1 MAVSDPTPSA
11 AEPAPPALGIAL
23 TIPRGGSIS
32 DVLDSVTDSV
42 QVLDANWRMTYMNK
56 AARRTLREQGMDPD
70 TLLGR
75 HCWDELFPEG
85 RGTPLQ
91 RAYVHAMET
100 RQVTELE
107 NFHPPWQRWFWVR
120 VFPVESGGIAI
131 YFHDITDRK
140 HTDQLLREQKEI
152 LALIADGAPLE
163 RCLNAVTE
171 SVSRLSPGLRACV
184 QLANPQI
191 RYFEECYSAQLPAS
205 FAAALRRLP
214 INEVPIGTC
223 CQAVF
228 KGEPVACESIATDLR
243 WAQSWRWHCLEHGVQ
258 ACHSEPVRGR
268 SGQAIASLMLC
279 FSEPRVITAWERD
292 VAKFACSAA
301 SVAIEH
307 ERRERTLREGEARF
321 HRLADVMS
329 VRLDEQQALI
339 SEYKRA
345 DQAARTESE
354 RKDEFLA
361 ILVHELR
368 NPLQALAAASHTLEK
383 TSLHGDTAA
392 LAVAMVRR
400 QVDQMARLLED
411 LMNVARITHGL
422 VQLRLEPVRMQ
433 DMVREAIEV
442 ARHQIEARQHRLH
455 VQIAPEPMYVRGDV
469 VRLNQIIVNLL
480 TNSAKYTP
488 MGGTISV
495 RLTRSGRNASFAVRD
510 DGIGISAE
518 MLPKIFDMYAQANR
532 TGQNA
537 SDGLGIG
544 LALVKGLVDLHHG
557 VVEARSAGEGCG
569 SEFTVLLPLLET
581 PVPGEK
587 NGGY

>member
-1 MAVSDPTPSA
+1 MAAPDPTPN
-11 AEPAPPALGIAL
+11 AEPAPSPAGAAIAL
-23 TIPRGGSIS
+23 PRGAAIS

-42 QVLDANWRMTYMNK
+42 QVIDANWRMVYMNK
-56 AARRTLREQGMDPD
+56 AARRTLRDQGMDPD
-70 TLLGR
+70 ATIGR
-75 HCWDELFPEG
+75 HCWDDLLPEG

-91 RAYVHAMET
+91 RGYMHAMET
-100 RQVTELE
+100 REVTEFE

-120 VFPVESGGIAI
+120 VFPVESGGIAV

-140 HTDQLLREQKEI
+140 RTDQLLREQKEI
-152 LALIADGAPLE
+152 LALIADGAPLD
-163 RCLNAVTE
+163 RCLSAVTE

-184 QLANPQI
+184 LLANPQI
-191 RYFEECYSAQLPAS
+191 HYFEDCYSAQLPGS

-214 INEVPIGTC
+214 INETAINTC
-223 CQAVF
+223 GQAVF

-268 SGQAIASLMLC
+268 SGQSIASLMLC
-279 FSEPRVITAWERD
+279 FAEPRVISAWERD

-307 ERRERTLREGEARF
+307 ERRERALREGEARF

-329 VRLDEQQALI
+329 VRLDEQQSLI
-339 SEYKRA
+339 SDYERA
-345 DQAARTESE
+345 DAVSRTESE

-383 TSLHGDTAA
+383 TAQAGDTAA
-392 LAVAMVRR
+392 LAMVRR
-400 QVDQMARLLED
+400 QVDHMSRLLDD

-433 DMVREAIEV
+433 DAVREAID
-442 ARHQIEARQHRLH
+442 ATRHQIESRQHRLDLQ
-455 VQIAPEPMYVRGDV
+455 VSAEPMHVRGDA
-469 VRLNQIIVNLL
+469 VRLNQIMVNLL
-480 TNSAKYTP
+480 TNAVKYTP

-495 RLTRSGRNASFAVRD
+495 RLTRAGHRAVFAVRD

-518 MLPKIFDMYAQANR
+518 MLPKIFDMYSQANR
-532 TGQNA
+532 LGQ
-537 SDGLGIG
+537 STDDGLGIG
-544 LALVKGLVDLHHG
+544 LALVKGLLDLHDG
-557 VVEARSAGEGCG
+557 TVEARSAGEGCG
-569 SEFTVLLPLLET
+569 SEFSVSLPLFDAER
-581 PVPGEK
+581 
-587 NGGY
+587 

>member
-1 MAVSDPTPSA
+1 MAAPDPNPSVEPVPQA
-11 AEPAPPALGIAL
+11 AGSAVL
-23 TIPRGGSIS
+23 PRGAGIS

-70 TLLGR
+70 TLIGR

-91 RAYVHAMET
+91 RAYMHAMET
-100 RQVTELE
+100 REVTELE

-120 VFPVESGGIAI
+120 VFPVESGGIAV

-152 LALIADGAPLE
+152 LQLIADGASLE
-163 RCLNAVTE
+163 RCLGAVTE

-184 QLANPQI
+184 LVANPQV

-205 FAAALRRLP
+205 FAAAVRRLP
-214 INEVPIGTC
+214 INEVAIGTC
-223 CQAVF
+223 NQAVF
-228 KGEPVACESIATDLR
+228 KGEPVACESVATDLR

-279 FSEPRVITAWERD
+279 FAEPRVITPWERD

-301 SVAIEH
+301 SAAIEH
-307 ERRERTLREGEARF
+307 ERRERVLREGEARF

-329 VRLDEQQALI
+329 VRLDEQQVMI
-339 SEYKRA
+339 SEFQRA
-345 DQAARTESE
+345 DAVSRTESE

-368 NPLQALAAASHTLEK
+368 NPLQVLVAASQTLEK
-383 TSLHGDTAA
+383 TEQRGDAAPLA
-392 LAVAMVRR
+392 LAMMRR
-400 QVDQMARLLED
+400 QIDHMSRLLED

-433 DMVREAIEV
+433 DAIREAIEV
-442 ARHQIEARQHRLH
+442 TRHQIEGRQHRLGVH
-455 VQIAPEPMYVRGDV
+455 IAPEPMFVRGDA

-480 TNSAKYTP
+480 TNAAKYTP
-488 MGGTISV
+488 MGGTITV
-495 RLTRSGRNASFAVRD
+495 RLTRSGHNAVLAVRD
-510 DGIGISAE
+510 DGIGISTE
-518 MLPKIFDMYAQANR
+518 MLPKIFDMYSQANR
-532 TGQNA
+532 GPQSTN
-537 SDGLGIG
+537 DGLGIG

-557 VVEARSAGEGCG
+557 TVEARSAGEGCG
-569 SEFTVLLPLLET
+569 SEFTVTLPLS
-581 PVPGEK
+581 PS
-587 NGGY
+587 

>member
-1 MAVSDPTPSA
+1 MAIADLTPSA
-11 AEPAPPALGIAL
+11 ETAPLSAGVAVAIARVG
-23 TIPRGGSIS
+23 TIS

-56 AARRTLREQGMDPD
+56 AARRTLRERGMDPD
-70 TLLGR
+70 ELMGR
-75 HCWDELFPEG
+75 RCWDDLFREG
-85 RGTPLQ
+85 RGTSLQ
-91 RAYVHAMET
+91 RAYLHAMET
-100 RQVTELE
+100 REVTELE
-107 NFHPPWQRWFWVR
+107 NFHAPWQRWFWVR
-120 VFPVESGGIAI
+120 VFPVESGGIAV

-152 LALIADGAPLE
+152 LALIAEGAPLE
-163 RCLNAVTE
+163 RCLTAVTE

-184 QLANPQI
+184 LVASPQI
-191 RYFEECYSAQLPAS
+191 RYFEECYSAQLPGS
-205 FAAALRRLP
+205 FAVALRRLP
-214 INEVPIGTC
+214 INQPSIGTC

-243 WAQSWRWHCLEHGVQ
+243 WAQSWRWHCLEHGIQ
-258 ACHSEPVRGR
+258 GCHSEPVRGR

-279 FSEPRVITAWERD
+279 FSEPRVISSWERD
-292 VAKFACSAA
+292 VAKFACSVA

-307 ERRERTLREGEARF
+307 ERRERALREGEARF
-321 HRLADVMS
+321 HRLADIMS
-329 VRLDEQQALI
+329 VRLDEQQAMI
-339 SEYKRA
+339 SEYKHA
-345 DQAARTESE
+345 DEVAKSESE

-383 TSLHGDTAA
+383 TGQQGDTASIA
-392 LAVAMVRR
+392 TAMVRR
-400 QVDQMARLLED
+400 QVDHMARLLED

-433 DMVREAIEV
+433 DAVRDAID
-442 ARHQIEARQHRLH
+442 ATRHQIESRQHRLNVH
-455 VQIAPEPMYVRGDV
+455 ICGEPMYVRGDA

-488 MGGTISV
+488 MGGTITV
-495 RLTRSGRNASFAVRD
+495 RLSRSGRNAAFTVRD

-518 MLPKIFDMYAQANR
+518 MLPKIFDMYSQANHS
-532 TGQNA
+532 GHSLA
-537 SDGLGIG
+537 DGLGIG

-557 VVEARSAGEGCG
+557 IVEARSAGEGCG
-569 SEFTVLLPLLET
+569 SEFAVLLPLLDS
-581 PVPGEK
+581 VS
-587 NGGY
+587 

>member
-1 MAVSDPTPSA
+1 MATPDPALTSN
-11 AEPAPPALGIAL
+11 PAPPAADVGVA
-23 TIPRGGSIS
+23 IPRGATIS

-42 QVLDANWRMTYMNK
+42 QVLDANWRMVYMNK

-70 TLLGR
+70 ALIGG
-75 HCWDELFPEG
+75 HCWDDLFPEG

-100 RQVTELE
+100 REVTELE

-120 VFPVESGGIAI
+120 VFPVEASGIAV

-152 LALIADGAPLE
+152 LQLIADGAPLE
-163 RCLNAVTE
+163 RCLSAVTE

-184 QLANPQI
+184 LLANPQLG
-191 RYFEECYSAQLPAS
+191 YFEDCYSAQLPSS

-214 INEVPIGTC
+214 INEVPISTC
-223 CQAVF
+223 CQAIF
-228 KGEPVACESIATDLR
+228 KGEAVACESIATDLR

-279 FSEPRVITAWERD
+279 FAEPRGITAWQRD

-301 SVAIEH
+301 SAAIEH
-307 ERRERTLREGEARF
+307 DRRERAVREGEARF

-329 VRLDEQQALI
+329 TRLDEQQALI

-345 DQAARTESE
+345 DAVSKSESE

-361 ILVHELR
+361 VLVHELR
-368 NPLQALAAASHTLEK
+368 NPLQALAAASQAFEK
-383 TSLHGDTAA
+383 TTQRGDTAS
-392 LAVAMVRR
+392 LAVAMMRR
-400 QVDQMARLLED
+400 QVDHMSRLLED

-422 VQLRLEPVRMQ
+422 VQLRLQPVRMQ
-433 DMVREAIEV
+433 DAVREAIEMT
-442 ARHQIEARQHRLH
+442 RHQVEARQHRLN
-455 VQIAPEPMYVRGDV
+455 VQMAGEPLYVRGDA
-469 VRLNQIIVNLL
+469 VRLTQIMVNLL

-495 RLTRSGRNASFAVRD
+495 RLARSGPKAAFAVRD
-510 DGIGISAE
+510 DGIGISGE
-518 MLPKIFDMYAQANR
+518 LLPKIFDMYSQADR
-532 TGQNA
+532 AGQSA

-544 LALVKGLVDLHHG
+544 LALVKGLVDLHDG
-557 VVEARSAGEGCG
+557 IVEARSAGEGCG
-569 SEFTVLLPLLET
+569 SEFTVLLPLLDNAGGA
-581 PVPGEK
+581 VPGEE
-587 NGGY
+587 

>member
-1 MAVSDPTPSA
+1 MAVPDPDLS
-11 AEPAPPALGIAL
+11 AEPAPPAAGVA
-23 TIPRGGSIS
+23 IPVARGAAIS
-32 DVLDSVTDSV
+32 DVLDSITDSV
-42 QVLDANWRMTYMNK
+42 QVFDASWRMTYMNK

-70 TLLGR
+70 AHIGG

-91 RAYVHAMET
+91 RAYMHAMQSRE
-100 RQVTELE
+100 VTELE
-107 NFHPPWQRWFWVR
+107 NFHAPWQRWFSVR
-120 VFPVESGGIAI
+120 VFPVESGGIAV

-163 RCLNAVTE
+163 RCLGAVTE
-171 SVSRLSPGLRACV
+171 SISRLSPGVRACV
-184 QLANPQI
+184 LVADPQI
-191 RYFEECYSAQLPAS
+191 RYFEDCYSAQLPSS
-205 FAAALRRLP
+205 FAAAVRRLP
-214 INEVPIGTC
+214 ISEVTIGTC
-223 CQAVF
+223 TQAVF
-228 KGEPVACESIATDLR
+228 KGEAVACESIATDLR

-268 SGQAIASLMLC
+268 SGQTIASLMLC

-307 ERRERTLREGEARF
+307 DRRERALREGEARF

-329 VRLDEQQALI
+329 ARLDEQQALI

-345 DQAARTESE
+345 GEVSKTESE

-383 TSLHGDTAA
+383 SAQGGDTAS
-392 LAVAMVRR
+392 LAVAMVQR
-400 QVDQMARLLED
+400 QVDHMARLLED
-411 LMNVARITHGL
+411 LMNVARLTHGL

-433 DMVREAIEV
+433 DAVREAVE
-442 ARHQIEARQHRLH
+442 ATRHQIESRQHRLS
-455 VQIAPEPMYVRGDV
+455 VQVSTEPMYVRGDA

-488 MGGTISV
+488 MGGTICV
-495 RLTRSGRNASFAVRD
+495 RLMRRGHNAVLAVRD
-510 DGIGISAE
+510 DGIGISPE
-518 MLPKIFDMYAQANR
+518 MLPKIFDMYSQANR
-532 TGQNA
+532 LGQSA

-557 VVEARSAGEGCG
+557 TVQARSAGEGCG
-569 SEFTVLLPLLET
+569 SEFSVSLPLFDSS
-581 PVPGEK
+581 
-587 NGGY
+587 

>member
-1 MAVSDPTPSA
+1 MAAPDPNPSA
-11 AEPAPPALGIAL
+11 EPPPPAAGVAL
-23 TIPRGGSIS
+23 SLPRGATFS

-42 QVLDANWRMTYMNK
+42 QVMDANWRLLYNNK

-70 TLLGR
+70 SVLGR
-75 HCWDELFPEG
+75 HFWDELFPEG

-91 RAYVHAMET
+91 RAYMHAMET
-100 RQVTELE
+100 REVTELE
-107 NFHPPWQRWFWVR
+107 NFHAPWQRWFWVR

-140 HTDQLLREQKEI
+140 HTDQLLREQKDL
-152 LALIADGAPLE
+152 LALIAEGAPLE
-163 RCLNAVTE
+163 RCLTAVTE
-171 SVSRLSPGLRACV
+171 SASRLSPGLRACV
-184 QLANPQI
+184 LLANPQI
-191 RYFEECYSAQLPAS
+191 RFFEDCYSAQLPSS
-205 FAAALRRLP
+205 FASALRRLP
-214 INEVPIGTC
+214 ISEVALGTC
-223 CQAVF
+223 TEAVF
-228 KGEPVACESIATDLR
+228 KGEAVACESIATDTR
-243 WAQSWRWHCLEHGVQ
+243 WEQSWRWHCLEHGIQ

-268 SGQAIASLMLC
+268 SGQTIASLMLC

-307 ERRERTLREGEARF
+307 DRRDRALREGEARF

-345 DQAARTESE
+345 DQMSKSESE

-361 ILVHELR
+361 ILMHKLR
-368 NPLQALAAASHTLEK
+368 NPLQTLATTTHTLEK
-383 TSLHGDTAA
+383 TGKQGETTS
-392 LAVAMVRR
+392 LAVAMMRR
-400 QVDQMARLLED
+400 QVDHMARLLED

-433 DMVREAIEV
+433 DAVREAVE
-442 ARHQIEARQHRLH
+442 ASRHQIESRQHRLTVH
-455 VQIAPEPMYVRGDV
+455 IPPEQMYVRGDA

-480 TNSAKYTP
+480 TNAAKYTP
-488 MGGTISV
+488 MGGTITV
-495 RLTRSGRNASFAVRD
+495 RLSRTARDAVFAVRD

-518 MLPKIFDMYAQANR
+518 MLPRIFDMYSQADR
-532 TGQNA
+532 VGQNA

-557 VVEARSAGEGCG
+557 SVEARSAGEGCG
-569 SEFTVLLPLLET
+569 SEFTVFLPLLDSHD
-581 PVPGEK
+581 
-587 NGGY
+587 

>member
-1 MAVSDPTPSA
+1 VGA
-11 AEPAPPALGIAL
+11 AIVV
-23 TIPRGGSIS
+23 PRGATIS

-42 QVLDANWRMTYMNK
+42 QVIDSNWRTLYLNT
-56 AARRTLREQGMDPD
+56 AARRTLRDQGTDPD
-70 TLLGR
+70 AVIGR
-75 HCWDELFPEG
+75 HFWDEVVPES

-91 RAYVHAMET
+91 RGYMRAMQDRE
-100 RQVTELE
+100 VTEFE
-107 NFHPPWQRWFWVR
+107 NFYPPWQRWFWVR

-140 HTDQLLREQKEI
+140 RTDQLLREQKEI
-152 LALIADGAPLE
+152 LALIADGAPLD
-163 RCLNAVTE
+163 RCLSAVTE

-184 QLANPQI
+184 LVANPQI

-214 INEVPIGTC
+214 INEVTVGTC
-223 CQAVF
+223 GQAVF
-228 KGEPVACESIATDLR
+228 KGEPVACDSIATDLR

-279 FSEPRVITAWERD
+279 FAEPRVITAWERD
-292 VAKFACSAA
+292 VAKFACSVA

-307 ERRERTLREGEARF
+307 DRRERALRDGEARF

-329 VRLDEQQALI
+329 VRLDEQQTLI
-339 SEYKRA
+339 SEYQRA
-345 DQAARTESE
+345 DEVAKSESA

-368 NPLQALAAASHTLEK
+368 NPLQALAAASQTLEV
-383 TSLHGDTAA
+383 TEQRGDTAA
-392 LAVAMVRR
+392 LALTMMRR
-400 QVDQMARLLED
+400 QVDHMARLLED

-422 VQLRLEPVRMQ
+422 VQLRVEPVCMQ
-433 DMVREAIEV
+433 DAVREAIEV
-442 ARHQIEARQHRLH
+442 TRHQIEARQHRLNVH
-455 VQIAPEPMYVRGDV
+455 IAPEPMYVRGDV

-488 MGGTISV
+488 MGGTITV
-495 RLTRSGRNASFAVRD
+495 RLTRSGHNAAFAVRD

-518 MLPKIFDMYAQANR
+518 MLPKIFDMYSQANLL
-532 TGQNA
+532 GQSA

-557 VVEARSAGEGCG
+557 SVEARSAGEGCG
-569 SEFTVLLPLLET
+569 SEFTVFLPLLDSEL
-581 PVPGEK
+581 
-587 NGGY
+587 

>member
-1 MAVSDPTPSA
+1 MAAPDPNPDPTPSA
-11 AEPAPPALGIAL
+11 PPAPPAAGLAVAGS
-23 TIPRGGSIS
+23 RGATIS
-32 DVLDSVTDSV
+32 DVIDSVTDSV
-42 QVLDANWRMTYMNK
+42 QVFDANWRMTYMNK
-56 AARRTLREQGMDPD
+56 AARRTLREQGLDPE
-70 TLLGR
+70 THIGG

-91 RAYVHAMET
+91 RAYMHAMET
-100 RQVTELE
+100 REVTELE

-120 VFPVESGGIAI
+120 VFPVESGGIAV

-152 LALIADGAPLE
+152 LALIADGVPLD
-163 RCLNAVTE
+163 RCLTAVTE

-184 QLANPQI
+184 LLANPQM
-191 RYFEECYSAQLPAS
+191 RFFEECYSAQLPAS

-214 INEVPIGTC
+214 ISEVAIGTC
-223 CQAVF
+223 GEAVF
-228 KGEPVACESIATDLR
+228 KGEPVACESIATDQR
-243 WAQSWRWHCLEHGVQ
+243 WEQSWRWHCLEHGVQ

-268 SGQAIASLMLC
+268 SGPTIASLMLC

-307 ERRERTLREGEARF
+307 DRRERALREGEARF

-345 DQAARTESE
+345 DEVSRSESE

-368 NPLQALAAASHTLEK
+368 NPLQTLAAASHTLEK
-383 TSLHGDTAA
+383 TARQGDTTS
-392 LAVAMVRR
+392 LAVAMMRR
-400 QVDQMARLLED
+400 QVDHMARLLED

-433 DMVREAIEV
+433 DAVREAVE
-442 ARHQIEARQHRLH
+442 ASRHQIESRQHRLT
-455 VQIAPEPMYVRGDV
+455 VSIVPEPMYVRGDA

-480 TNSAKYTP
+480 TNAAKYTP

-495 RLTRSGRNASFAVRD
+495 RLNRSGRNAVFAVRD
-510 DGIGISAE
+510 DGIGISAD
-518 MLPKIFDMYAQANR
+518 MLPRIFDMYSQANR
-532 TGQNA
+532 TGQTS

-557 VVEARSAGEGCG
+557 TVAARSAGEGCG
-569 SEFTVLLPLLET
+569 SEFTVSLPLLDSHA
-581 PVPGEK
+581 
-587 NGGY
+587 